1 MSHSRAVMR
10 VISTDEP
17 QVSSLMMNCV
27 FISSMSGRS
36 S

>member
-1 MSHSRAVMR
+1 MR

-36 S
+36 SWRASSM